1 MKLVAVLLAV
11 ATLAIGVLCTDDHYR
26 LRQDG
31 QASDQ
36 AVLAHRDSAYTS
48 MTWVGSPSEN
58 YLQLR
63 FFDKVEGGLCLHP
76 SWAEINRLSE
86 HDPRLSHLRYTSAD
100 GAQAPAAS
108 WPGVAPDPGTL
119 PNSPYVRFLPLGVLL
134 NEAVMSKAGNDLTKA
149 DPHIL
154 VIGLGSSAG
163 ILVLAHHFPQASI
176 TVVDI
181 DQKVVDIVRDHVP
194 LTRWL
199 TTQKTADGSPRLTLV
214 AKDARQYVRF
224 DAARATRKAD
234 LIILDAYTAGST
246 IPSHLMTREFFAEC
260 AAALSDDGMVIGN
273 IIGSY
278 TGEKRRVV
286 GGCLRSLRA
295 GGLPEIYNIPVISS
309 FYDAPSAFDPKQ
321 PRNNIVIAGKK
332 PVDPKG
338 AAAGWERLHQFVPFP
353 EYPTDTYV
361 STQYALLDENSRQIS
376 SLAPGAAI
384 DGADPSLRL
393 SMPNDGSPAGSPAY
407 ARLSRTTDSQVI
419 TRARHLVAA
428 WYAAEKTNLK
438 LVGSPNHWDDTTE
451 AKILWRR
458 EIDWVKAAREVW
470 RVSLI
475 GARDATANNGEALVG
490 PPEGPLRNENEA
502 NWRIVDAPLFTDQ
515 MPNADI
521 VAH

>member
-1 MKLVAVLLAV
+1 VKFIAVLLAV

-36 AVLAHRDSAYTS
+36 VVLDHRDSAYTS
-48 MTWVGSPSEN
+48 MTWVGSASEN

-63 FFDKVEGGLCLHP
+63 FFDKVEGGLCLRP
-76 SWAEINRLSE
+76 TWAEINRLSE
-86 HDPRLSHLRYTSAD
+86 QDPRLRHLRYTTAD
-100 GAQAPAAS
+100 GPKAPAAT
-108 WPGVAPDPGTL
+108 WPGEAPDPGTL
-119 PNSPYVRFLPLGVLL
+119 PNSPYVRFLPVGVLL
-134 NEAVMSKAGNDLTKA
+134 NEALMAKAGNDLTKA

-154 VIGLGSSAG
+154 IIGLGSSAG
-163 ILVLAHHFPQASI
+163 ILVLAHHFPQAAI

-181 DQKVVDIVRDHVP
+181 DQKVVDIVEDHVP
-194 LTRWL
+194 LTKWL

-224 DAARATRKAD
+224 DALRAARKAD

-295 GGLPEIYNIPVISS
+295 GGLPELYNIPVISS
-309 FYDAPSAFDPKQ
+309 FYDSPSQLDPKQ

-338 AAAGWERLHQFVPFP
+338 AAAGWQRLHQFVPFP
-353 EYPTDTYV
+353 EYPIDTYL
-361 STQYALLDENSRQIS
+361 STQYVLLDENSRQVS

-384 DGADPSLRL
+384 DIADPSLRL
-393 SMPNDGSPAGSPAY
+393 KLANDNIAAGGPAY
-407 ARLSRTTDSQVI
+407 ARLSRTEDSQVL
-419 TRARHLVAA
+419 THARHLVTA
-428 WYAAEKTNLK
+428 WYAAEKDKLK
-438 LVGSPNHWDDTTE
+438 LVGAPLHWKDTT
-451 AKILWRR
+451 AKTLWRR

-470 RVSLI
+470 RVSII
-475 GARDATANNGEALVG
+475 GARDATANGGEVLVG
-490 PPEGPLRNENEA
+490 PPEGPLRNEEDA

>member
-1 MKLVAVLLAV
+1 MKFLAVILAV
-11 ATLAIGVLCTDDHYR
+11 AALAIAIVCEDDHYR

-36 AVLAHRDSAYTS
+36 AVLDHRDSAYTS
-48 MTWVGSPSEN
+48 MTWVGSLSEN

-63 FFDKVEGGLCLHP
+63 FFDKVEGGLCLRP
-76 SWAEINRLSE
+76 TWADINRLSE
-86 HDPRLSHLRYTSAD
+86 HDPRLSHLRFTSAD
-100 GAQAPAAS
+100 GALKPAAT
-108 WPGVAPDPGTL
+108 WPGEAPDPGTL
-119 PNSPYVRFLPLGVLL
+119 PNSAYVRFLPLGVLL
-134 NEAVMSKAGNDLTKA
+134 NDAVMTKSGNDLRKA

-163 ILVLAHHFPQASI
+163 ILVLAHHFPEAAI

-181 DQKVVDIVRDHVP
+181 DQKVIDIVRDHVP

-224 DAARATRKAD
+224 EALRAARKAD
-234 LIILDAYTAGST
+234 LIVLDAYTAGST

-260 AAALSDDGMVIGN
+260 ASALSDDGMVIGN

-278 TGEKRRVV
+278 TGEKRKVV

-295 GGLPEIYNIPVISS
+295 GGFPETYNIPVISS
-309 FYDAPSAFDPKQ
+309 FYDAPSVLDPKQ

-332 PVDPKG
+332 PVDPKHNT
-338 AAAGWERLHQFVPFP
+338 AGWERLHQFMPFP
-353 EYPTDTYV
+353 EYPIDTYL
-361 STQYALLDENSRQIS
+361 STQYVLLDDKSRQIT

-384 DGADPSLRL
+384 DDADPSIRL
-393 SMPNDGSPAGSPAY
+393 SLQNDSGAAGGPAY
-407 ARLSRTTDSQVI
+407 ARLSRSDDGQVV
-419 TRARHLVAA
+419 TRAKRLVAD
-428 WYAAEKTNLK
+428 WYAKQHDTLK
-438 LVGSPNHWDDTTE
+438 LVGEPHNWADANE
-451 AKILWRR
+451 AKTLWRR

-470 RVSLI
+470 RVSIL
-475 GARDATANNGEALVG
+475 GARDASANSGEALVG
-490 PPEGPLRNENEA
+490 PPEGPLRKDDDA

-521 VAH
+521 AAH

>member
-1 MKLVAVLLAV
+1 MKIIAVILAV
-11 ATLAIGVLCTDDHYR
+11 TSLAIAIICEDDHYR

-36 AVLAHRDSAYTS
+36 AVLDHRDSTYTS

-76 SWAEINRLSE
+76 TWAEINRLSE
-86 HDPRLSHLRYTSAD
+86 RDPRLSHLRYSTAE
-100 GAQAPAAS
+100 GAVAPAAT
-108 WPGVAPDPGTL
+108 WPGEAPDPGTL
-119 PNSPYVRFLPLGVLL
+119 PNSAYVRFLPLGVLL
-134 NEAVMSKAGNDLTKA
+134 NNAVMAKAGNDLHKA

-163 ILVLAHHFPQASI
+163 ILVLAHHFPEASI

-181 DQKVVDIVRDHVP
+181 DHKVNDIVRDHVP
-194 LTRWL
+194 LTKWL

-224 DAARATRKAD
+224 DALRQTRKAD

-278 TGEKRRVV
+278 IGEKRRVV

-295 GGLPEIYNIPVISS
+295 GGLIETYNIPVISS
-309 FYDAPSAFDPKQ
+309 FYDAPSVLDTRQ

-332 PVDPKG
+332 PVDPKR
-338 AAAGWERLHQFVPFP
+338 AAAGWERLHQFVPYPEFP
-353 EYPTDTYV
+353 IDTYL
-361 STQYALLDENSRQIS
+361 STQYVLLDDKSRQITA
-376 SLAPGAAI
+376 LVPGAAI
-384 DGADPSLRL
+384 DDADPSLRL
-393 SMPNDGSPAGSPAY
+393 SLKSDSGVPGGPAY
-407 ARLSRTTDSQVI
+407 ARLSRSDDGQLVS
-419 TRARHLVAA
+419 RARGLVAD
-428 WYAAEKTNLK
+428 WYTKNRTTLK
-438 LVGSPNHWDDTTE
+438 LVGAPHNWANATE
-451 AKILWRR
+451 AKTLWRR

-470 RVSLI
+470 RVSIL
-475 GARDATANNGEALVG
+475 GARDANAHSGEALVG
-490 PPEGPLRNENEA
+490 PPEGQLRNDDEA

-521 VAH
+521 AAH

>member
-1 MKLVAVLLAV
+1 VKFIAVLLAV

-26 LRQDG
+26 LRQDR

-36 AVLAHRDSAYTS
+36 VVLDHRDSAYTS
-48 MTWVGSPSEN
+48 MTWVGSASEN

-63 FFDKVEGGLCLHP
+63 FFDKVEGGLCLRP
-76 SWAEINRLSE
+76 TWAEINRLSE
-86 HDPRLSHLRYTSAD
+86 HDPRLRHLRYTTAD
-100 GAQAPAAS
+100 GPKAPAAS
-108 WPGVAPDPGTL
+108 WPGEAPDPGTL
-119 PNSPYVRFLPLGVLL
+119 PNSAYVRFLPVGVLL
-134 NEAVMSKAGNDLTKA
+134 NEALMAKAGNDLTKA

-154 VIGLGSSAG
+154 IIGLGSSAG
-163 ILVLAHHFPQASI
+163 ILVLAHHFPQAAI

-181 DQKVVDIVRDHVP
+181 DQKVVDIVQDHVP
-194 LTRWL
+194 LAKWL

-224 DAARATRKAD
+224 DALRAARKAD

-246 IPSHLMTREFFAEC
+246 IPSHLMTREFFGEC

-295 GGLPEIYNIPVISS
+295 GGLPELYNIPVMSS
-309 FYDAPSAFDPKQ
+309 FNDSPSQFDPKQ

-338 AAAGWERLHQFVPFP
+338 AAAGWQRLHQFVPFP
-353 EYPTDTYV
+353 EYPIDTYL
-361 STQYALLDENSRQIS
+361 STQYVLLDESGSEVS

-384 DGADPSLRL
+384 DVADPSLRL
-393 SMPNDGSPAGSPAY
+393 KLSNYTSSPGGPAY
-407 ARLSRTTDSQVI
+407 ARLSRTDDSQI
-419 TRARHLVAA
+419 LTHARHLVAA
-428 WYAAEKTNLK
+428 WYAAEKDKLK
-438 LVGSPNHWDDTTE
+438 LVGAPLHWEDAT

-470 RVSLI
+470 RVSII
-475 GARDATANNGEALVG
+475 GARDATAHGGEVLVG
-490 PPEGPLRNENEA
+490 PPEGPLRNEEDA